1 MAASRRRAAVRI
13 QAALRGHIARRRVE
27 SLVVEETRAVL
38 EGIERRLAVS
48 MPAARDRSERSN
60 WAAGLP
66 TPSFRNTPAEL
77 NEQTPFDDI
86 VGCAWAMDLLALG
99 RAPPPPPGTLLS
111 RPRMA
116 HSAATHPPLHPLY
129 AVCGKLLH
137 PSSLARDECLG

>member
-48 MPAARDRSERSN
+48 RPAARAQSESSSG
-60 WAAGLP
+60 AAELS
-66 TPSFRNTPAEL
+66 TPSSRNTAAEF
-77 NEQTPFDDI
+77 NEETPFDGI
-86 VGCAWAMDLLALG
+86 VGCAWAMDLLALS

-129 AVCGKLLH
+129 AVCGKLFH
-137 PSSLARDECLG
+137 PTSLARDEC